1 MKKLSLS
8 VILILSISSTLLSA
22 SEVKQAFEAI
32 QTNADASNATRTQPE
47 VGLSDNAPDELV
59 EQQLQNNQAPANSS
73 NDVKENEANEK
84 INEPNLP
91 LQEKDLEADEPQ
103 AQEPQTNQA
112 NETKTNEPQQAQ
124 TNEENKPEPEVKEE
138 SQAVQE
144 QPKQEETQTQQEQPK
159 QEESQA
165 VQEPNNQEVAPQQT
179 TQESAEQPTA
189 EKKAEDEISVSSKI
203 RFLREKNQ
211 KQEDTLE
218 KEQRQKE
225 DDANLTSAERMDKKL
240 QESLDNI
247 QEILDEKQKQKE

>member
-32 QTNADASNATRTQPE
+32 QTNANASNATRTQPE

-91 LQEKDLEADEPQ
+91 LQEKDLEADESQ

-112 NETKTNEPQQAQ
+112 NETKTNESQQAQ
-124 TNEENKPEPEVKEE
+124 TNEENKPEPEVK
-138 SQAVQE
+138 
-144 QPKQEETQTQQEQPK
+144 
-159 QEESQA
+159 EESQA

-189 EKKAEDEISVSSKI
+189 EKKAEEEISVSSKI

-225 DDANLTSAERMDKKL
+225 YDANLTSAERMDKKL

>member
-103 AQEPQTNQA
+103 AQEPQTNQV

-138 SQAVQE
+138 SQAV
-144 QPKQEETQTQQEQPK
+144 QEQPK

>member
-124 TNEENKPEPEVKEE
+124 TNKENKPEPEVKEE

-144 QPKQEETQTQQEQPK
+144 QPKQEEA
-159 QEESQA
+159 QA

>member
-144 QPKQEETQTQQEQPK
+144 QPKQEE
-159 QEESQA
+159 SQA